1 MFLTEICAYLKNYF
15 LHNHEADIH
24 SGEYVIAHGSL
35 ESPSFLKD
43 GQYYRIVGSALNDGV
58 HQYGDR
64 TDVLRDETFKGAIW
78 AMSVPPTVVALA
90 AEIANWQNKYGT
102 ADSVAMSPYT
112 SETVGS
118 YSVSKGGSGSTNGG
132 APITWQKVFAARL
145 RPWRKL

>member
-1 MFLTEICAYLKNYF
+1 MLTEICAYLKNYF
-15 LHNHEADIH
+15 LHNREADIH
-24 SGEYVIAHGSL
+24 SGEYVITHNSIESL
-35 ESPSFLKD
+35 PFLKD

-78 AMSVPPTVVALA
+78 EMSVPPTVVALA
-90 AEIANWQNKYGT
+90 AEIADWQNKYGT

-118 YSVSKGGSGSTNGG
+118 YSVSKGGGGSTNGG
-132 APITWQKVFAARL
+132 VTVTWQEVFAARL

>member
-1 MFLTEICAYLKNYF
+1 MLTEICAYLKNYF

-24 SGEYVIAHGSL
+24 SGEYVITHGSL

-78 AMSVPPTVVALA
+78 AMYVPPSIVELA
-90 AEIANWQNKYGT
+90 ADIEAWQTANASALN
-102 ADSVAMSPYT
+102 SPYQ
-112 SETVGS
+112 SESFGGYS
-118 YSVSKGGSGSTNGG
+118 YSKSSGGGSSGG
-132 APITWQKVFAARL
+132 AYSWRDQFAARL
-145 RPWRKL
+145 NPYRRLFLP